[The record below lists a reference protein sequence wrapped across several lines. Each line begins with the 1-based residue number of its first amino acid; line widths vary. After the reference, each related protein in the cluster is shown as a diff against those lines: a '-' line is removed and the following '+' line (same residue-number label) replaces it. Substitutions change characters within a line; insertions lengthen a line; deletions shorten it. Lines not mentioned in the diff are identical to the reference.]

1 MELRHL
7 RYFVCVA
14 EELNIGKAAMRLH
27 ISQPPLTRQIQQLE
41 DQVGAQLFRRTTKG
55 VELTDAGRVLYEDA
69 RHILGLAKRA
79 AERSHKAGLGVLGR
93 IDVAIFGSGI
103 FGAIPKLLRQF
114 RASYPEVNIVLH
126 NMDKEQQIDALRHRS
141 ITIAFNRLMRPVE
154 GLTSE
159 IVLTEALFV
168 ALPSDHAL
176 CARTAVVMQ
185 ELQGQ
190 PLVLYPTG
198 TRPSF
203 IDRVHQLCR
212 ETGFLPEVAQE
223 VGDVVHALA
232 LVASGSV
239 LCLVSESATHLALPG
254 VTYRPVYHPTEARVD
269 LCAIYRDDDQSEILR
284 AFLNSLRLNPAA
296 VQ

>member
-103 FGAIPKLLRQF
+103 FGAIPKLLR
-114 RASYPEVNIVLH
+114 L
-126 NMDKEQQIDALRHRS
+126 
-141 ITIAFNRLMRPVE
+141 
-154 GLTSE
+154 
-159 IVLTEALFV
+159 
-168 ALPSDHAL
+168 
-176 CARTAVVMQ
+176 
-185 ELQGQ
+185 
-190 PLVLYPTG
+190 
-198 TRPSF
+198 
-203 IDRVHQLCR
+203 
-212 ETGFLPEVAQE
+212 
-223 VGDVVHALA
+223 
-232 LVASGSV
+232 
-239 LCLVSESATHLALPG
+239 
-254 VTYRPVYHPTEARVD
+254 
-269 LCAIYRDDDQSEILR
+269 
-284 AFLNSLRLNPAA
+284 SLIHI
-296 VQ
+296 